1 MFANHFNDS
10 RNTAYKSHNNTY
22 SITLHCFSL
31 ALEEEESGPVGTVTK
46 ESLLLVILWV
56 AMETVY
62 NIQGANSTLT

>member
-10 RNTAYKSHNNTY
+10 RNTADKSHNNTC
-22 SITLHCFSL
+22 SIMLHCFSL
-31 ALEEEESGPVGTVTK
+31 ALEEEESAPVGTVTK

>member
-10 RNTAYKSHNNTY
+10 RNTADKSHNNTC

-31 ALEEEESGPVGTVTK
+31 ALEEESAPVGTVTK